1 MTSCYNAVEHMYD
14 ERNKLIIIGLTGRTG
29 SGCSTVA
36 KILATSD
43 VKKLEL
49 PEAAASC
56 SNSIENRKNLILN
69 NYIAQPKKW
78 LPFTKIDVSSLIL
91 YFVFKQGKAALADY
105 IKKIQLVDNKIALK
119 INGTEPII
127 YAISCFDDIFD
138 VVANEKYKK
147 SISCDDGKDENKKD
161 FAEAQFYTNTI
172 LKYRDRFK
180 SLLEEYQCFVV
191 EKTEEHGHS
200 HKKYNLYTFLMQQFA
215 NNLRASGNPFS
226 DEFDPAKYTVL
237 PEKISE
243 IIQYLIKA
251 TPKNEP
257 VRVCVDAIRN
267 PYEALYLR
275 DKYKAFYLMSINT
288 DENSRLRRLSNL
300 TKDEIENL
308 DIVEYGD
315 KIDTPEKSFYHQN
328 IQGCIEIA
336 TIHIHNKDVFDN
348 KFFDLTQ
355 QIVRYLALI
364 QHPGLVTP
372 TSIERCMQ
380 IAYNAKLNSGC
391 LSRQVGA
398 VLTRKD
404 FSIQSV
410 GWNDVPKGQVTCN
423 LRDVHDF
430 CVNRNHQLHSKYELE
445 NKQFLKVMEA
455 VDEQLCAARN
465 NNNPD
470 EQVSDYCNMNTPY
483 CFKDIY
489 QGITGEKNQ
498 VHTRALHAEE
508 NAFLQIT
515 KYGGTGVQGG
525 YLFTT
530 ASPCELCS
538 KKAYQLGIS
547 KIFYIDPYPGISK
560 EHILSFG
567 DNNNPEMVLFQGA
580 IGETYVE
587 LYRPRIPIK
596 DESEMRTG
604 IKIKKVAKESGVDN
618 KLSFKEIEYKYSLV
632 ELKFN
637 SRTNVETRR
646 ILDFI
651 PKKDKATFL
660 NKTFEWTESSFDS
673 IDLIKEETTKGITLQ
688 TIKIKSPAAY
698 RIDFKNAQPDNNSY
712 KYGLIIKAK
721 DEKKLMEQVVEH
733 IVQYKTERL
742 ELRLVFPIGLLDKV
756 DYVEYADFKGE
767 VEYLRNNIAF
777 DTNLNF
783 MENGTHTEV
792 FMQDGVCTVVKVI
805 TNPRINYK
813 YAIEWKFND
822 DFKS

>member
-36 KILATSD
+36 GILAKSD
-43 VKKLEL
+43 AKKLDL
-49 PEAAASC
+49 PEAPSC
-56 SNSIENRKNLILN
+56 GEDIIENRKNLILN
-69 NYIAQPKKW
+69 NYILQPNKW

-91 YFVFKQGKAALADY
+91 YFVFKQGKEALSDY
-105 IKKIQLVDNKIALK
+105 IKKIQLVDNKIALR
-119 INGTEPII
+119 IIGTEDICE
-127 YAISCFDDIFD
+127 AISCFNDIFD
-138 VVANEKYKK
+138 VVINDKYKK
-147 SISCDDGKDENKKD
+147 KDSNNKGEATTENSTAVKEVK
-161 FAEAQFYTNTI
+161 FYTNTI

-200 HKKYNLYTFLMQQFA
+200 HKRYNLYTFLMQQFA
-215 NNLRASGNPFS
+215 NNLRASGNPFN
-226 DEFDPAKYTVL
+226 DEFDPSQYTVL

-243 IIQYLIKA
+243 IIEFLVDA
-251 TPKNEP
+251 APKDKP

-275 DKYKAFYLMSINT
+275 DKYKAFYLISINT
-288 DENSRLRRLSNL
+288 DENSRLRRLANL

-315 KIDTPEKSFYHQN
+315 RIDTPEKSFYHQN

-336 TIHIHNKDVFDN
+336 TIHIHNKDVQNN
-348 KFFDLTQ
+348 KYFDLTQ

-398 VLTRKD
+398 VVTRTD

-410 GWNDVPKGQVTCN
+410 GWNDVPKGQVSCN

-455 VDEQLCAARN
+455 VDEQLSVEKEKKN
-465 NNNPD
+465 KD
-470 EQVSDYCNMNTPY
+470 EQVKEYCDMNTPY

-515 KYGGTGVQGG
+515 KYGGTGVKGG

-567 DNNNPEMVLFQGA
+567 NNNNPEMVLFQGA
-580 IGETYVE
+580 IGESYVE

-596 DESEMRTG
+596 DESEMRTD
-604 IKIKKVAKESGVDN
+604 IKIKKVAKELGGDN
-618 KLSFKEIEYKYSLV
+618 KLPFKDIEYKYSLV

-637 SRTNVETRR
+637 SRTDVETKRV
-646 ILDFI
+646 LEFV
-651 PKKDKATFL
+651 PKKEESTFL

-673 IDLIKEETTKGITLQ
+673 IDLIEDDTTKGITLQ
-688 TIKIKSPAAY
+688 TIKTKSPATY
-698 RIDFKNAQPDNNSY
+698 RIDFENAQPENGAY

-733 IVQYKTERL
+733 IVLYKTECL
-742 ELRLVFPIGLLDKV
+742 ELRLVFPLDLLEKV

-767 VEYLRNNIAF
+767 VEYLRKNIKY
-777 DTNLNF
+777 DSESDVK
-783 MENGTHTEV
+783 ENDTHTV
-792 FMQDGVCTVVKVI
+792 VSLKDGICTVKEVI

-813 YAIEWKFND
+813 YAIEWKF
-822 DFKS
+822 KEK

>member
-36 KILATSD
+36 KILSTSD
-43 VKKLEL
+43 VKKLDI
-49 PEAAASC
+49 PESAVSC
-56 SNSIENRKNLILN
+56 SDTVENRKNLILN
-69 NYIAQPKKW
+69 SYIAQPKKW
-78 LPFTKIDVSSLIL
+78 LAFTKIDVSSLIL
-91 YFVFKQGKAALADY
+91 YFVFKRGKKALADY
-105 IKKIQLVDNKIALK
+105 IKKIQLVDNRIALR
-119 INGTEPII
+119 IIGTEDICK
-127 YAISCFDDIFD
+127 AISCFDDIFD
-138 VVANEKYKK
+138 VVINDKYLKEAAKNGEKETDANVK
-147 SISCDDGKDENKKD
+147 
-161 FAEAQFYTNTI
+161 FYTSTI
-172 LKYRDRFK
+172 TKYRDRFK
-180 SLLEEYQCFVV
+180 SLLEGYQCFVV

-200 HKKYNLYTFLMQQFA
+200 HKRYNLYTFLMQQFA
-215 NNLRASGNPFS
+215 NNLRASGNPFN
-226 DEFDPAKYTVL
+226 DEFDPAQYTVL

-243 IIQYLIKA
+243 IIECLVNA
-251 TPKNEP
+251 VPKDKP
-257 VRVCVDAIRN
+257 VRVCIDAIRN

-308 DIVEYGD
+308 DMVEYGD

-336 TIHIHNKDVFDN
+336 TIHIHNKDTYDN
-348 KFFDLTQ
+348 KYFDLTQ

-398 VLTRKD
+398 VVTRND

-410 GWNDVPKGQVTCN
+410 GWNDVPKGQVSCN

-445 NKQFLKVMEA
+445 NKHFLKVMEA
-455 VDEQLCAARN
+455 VDEQLSVAKEKKN
-465 NNNPD
+465 HD
-470 EQVSDYCNMNTPY
+470 EQIKEYCDMNTPY

-489 QGITGEKNQ
+489 QGMTGEKNQ

-515 KYGGTGVQGG
+515 KYGGTGVKGG

-567 DNNNPEMVLFQGA
+567 NDNNPEMVLFQGA
-580 IGETYVE
+580 IGESYVE

-596 DESEMRTG
+596 DESEMRTD
-604 IKIKKVAKESGVDN
+604 IKIKKVAKELGIYN
-618 KLSFKEIEYKYSLV
+618 KPPFKDIEYKYSLV

-637 SRTNVETRR
+637 SRTDVETKRV
-646 ILDFI
+646 LEFI
-651 PKKDKATFL
+651 SKNEKSTFL
-660 NKTFEWTESSFDS
+660 NKTFEWTESSFDR
-673 IDLIKEETTKGITLQ
+673 IDLIDAETTKGITLK
-688 TIKIKSPAAY
+688 TIKTKSPARY
-698 RIDFKNAQPDNNSY
+698 IIDFEKAQPENGSY

-733 IVQYKTERL
+733 IVLYKTECL
-742 ELRLVFPIGLLDKV
+742 ELRLVFPLDLLEKI

-777 DTNLNF
+777 DTNLDSK
-783 MENGTHTEV
+783 ENDTHTEV
-792 FMQDGVCTVVKVI
+792 SIQDGICTLVKVI

-813 YAIEWKFND
+813 YAIEWKF
-822 DFKS
+822 KKIS